1 MKKKVIDFSTITKA
15 PFRAIQRFFAP
26 GTHGKIRFRSFMA
39 LIVAILLAIYVFPV
53 AWNKGADFA
62 NSKTSLKL
70 GKLRETSF
78 SFGLDLLGGTHLVY
92 EADTKKIPFKDQ
104 ASAVD
109 GVRDVIERRV
119 NSLGVSEPLVQT
131 NYSSGR
137 WRVIVELAGVKDVGE
152 AIKQIGETPTLQ
164 FKTQN
169 VTPNRSLTETEK
181 KDMNEFNKKAK
192 KNADDILSKALKG
205 EDFGQLAFKYS
216 EDKGSQEKKGDLDWF
231 REKVMVKEFEDAVK
245 LLKNNQIRKSLLKTQ
260 FGYHIIKRTGERTIK
275 EEEKNIKEY
284 RVSHILIAI
293 KSEASYMTADDY
305 WVDAKL
311 SGKHLERSSVQFDPN
326 TNMPEVG
333 LQFNVEG
340 KKLFKEITEKNVG
353 KVVGIFLDG
362 KAITTPRVNGVIY
375 DGNARI
381 TGDFDLKEA
390 RTLAQRL
397 NAGALPVPIKLVSQ
411 QTVGAT
417 LGKISV
423 NKSLWAGLIGFA
435 LVCLFMIL
443 YYRFAGLMS
452 VIALLIYGVM
462 ILAIFK
468 FVPVTLTLA
477 GIAGFILSVGMA
489 VDANVLIFERLKE
502 ELEEGKDLEFSIN
515 EAFRRAW
522 PSIRDGNISTL
533 ITAGILFW
541 FSTSLIRGFALTLSL
556 GIVASMFT
564 AMVISKIFMRT
575 AGTVIKNNWLMGK

>member
-1 MKKKVIDFSTITKA
+1 
-15 PFRAIQRFFAP
+15 
-26 GTHGKIRFRSFMA
+26 
-39 LIVAILLAIYVFPV
+39 
-53 AWNKGADFA
+53 
-62 NSKTSLKL
+62 
-70 GKLRETSF
+70 
-78 SFGLDLLGGTHLVY
+78 
-92 EADTKKIPFKDQ
+92 
-104 ASAVD
+104 
-109 GVRDVIERRV
+109 
-119 NSLGVSEPLVQT
+119 LGVSEPLVQT

-333 LQFNVEG
+333 LQF
-340 KKLFKEITEKNVG
+340 
-353 KVVGIFLDG
+353 
-362 KAITTPRVNGVIY
+362 
-375 DGNARI
+375 
-381 TGDFDLKEA
+381 
-390 RTLAQRL
+390 
-397 NAGALPVPIKLVSQ
+397 
-411 QTVGAT
+411 
-417 LGKISV
+417 
-423 NKSLWAGLIGFA
+423 
-435 LVCLFMIL
+435 
-443 YYRFAGLMS
+443 
-452 VIALLIYGVM
+452 
-462 ILAIFK
+462 
-468 FVPVTLTLA
+468 
-477 GIAGFILSVGMA
+477 
-489 VDANVLIFERLKE
+489 
-502 ELEEGKDLEFSIN
+502 
-515 EAFRRAW
+515 
-522 PSIRDGNISTL
+522 
-533 ITAGILFW
+533 
-541 FSTSLIRGFALTLSL
+541 
-556 GIVASMFT
+556 
-564 AMVISKIFMRT
+564 
-575 AGTVIKNNWLMGK
+575 

>member
-1 MKKKVIDFSTITKA
+1 M
-15 PFRAIQRFFAP
+15 
-26 GTHGKIRFRSFMA
+26 
-39 LIVAILLAIYVFPV
+39 
-53 AWNKGADFA
+53 
-62 NSKTSLKL
+62 
-70 GKLRETSF
+70 
-78 SFGLDLLGGTHLVY
+78 
-92 EADTKKIPFKDQ
+92 
-104 ASAVD
+104 
-109 GVRDVIERRV
+109 
-119 NSLGVSEPLVQT
+119 
-131 NYSSGR
+131 
-137 WRVIVELAGVKDVGE
+137 
-152 AIKQIGETPTLQ
+152 
-164 FKTQN
+164 
-169 VTPNRSLTETEK
+169 
-181 KDMNEFNKKAK
+181 
-192 KNADDILSKALKG
+192 
-205 EDFGQLAFKYS
+205 
-216 EDKGSQEKKGDLDWF
+216 
-231 REKVMVKEFEDAVK
+231 
-245 LLKNNQIRKSLLKTQ
+245 
-260 FGYHIIKRTGERTIK
+260 
-275 EEEKNIKEY
+275 
-284 RVSHILIAI
+284 
-293 KSEASYMTADDY
+293 
-305 WVDAKL
+305 
-311 SGKHLERSSVQFDPN
+311 
-326 TNMPEVG
+326 
-333 LQFNVEG
+333 
-340 KKLFKEITEKNVG
+340 
-353 KVVGIFLDG
+353 
-362 KAITTPRVNGVIY
+362 
-375 DGNARI
+375 
-381 TGDFDLKEA
+381 
-390 RTLAQRL
+390 
-397 NAGALPVPIKLVSQ
+397 PIKLVSQ

>member
-1 MKKKVIDFSTITKA
+1 MKKQVIDLSILIKT
-15 PFRAIQRFFAP
+15 PLRALQRFFAP
-26 GTHGKIRFRSFMA
+26 GSHGKIRMRSFIV
-39 LIVAILLAIYVFPV
+39 LILAILLAIYVFPP
-53 AWNKGADFA
+53 AWNKTADFI
-62 NSKTSLKL
+62 NNRTGLKL
-70 GKLRETSF
+70 GHLRETSF

-104 ASAVD
+104 SNAVD

-119 NSLGVSEPLVQT
+119 NALGVSEPLVQT
-131 NYSSGR
+131 NYSGDK

-164 FKTQN
+164 FKTQSEQA
-169 VTPNRSLTETEK
+169 TRSLTAKEK
-181 KDMNEFNKKAK
+181 AEMEEFNKKSKSA
-192 KNADDILSKALKG
+192 ADGLLARALKG
-205 EDFGQLAFKYS
+205 EDFGDLAFKNS
-216 EDKGSQEKKGDLDWF
+216 EDKGTYEKKGDLDWF

-245 LLKNNQIRKSLLKTQ
+245 ALKNNEVRKTLLKTQ
-260 FGYHIIKRTGERTIK
+260 FGYHIIKKTGEREIK
-275 EEEKNIKEY
+275 EEGKDIKEY
-284 RVSHILIAI
+284 RASHILILT
-293 KSEASYMTADDY
+293 KSEASFMTLDDY
-305 WVDAKL
+305 WIDAEL
-311 SGKHLERSSVQFDPN
+311 SGKHLERASVQFDPN
-326 TNMPEVG
+326 TNMPEIG
-333 LQFNVEG
+333 LQFNDKG

-353 KVVGIFLDG
+353 KLVGIFLDG
-362 KAITTPRVNGVIY
+362 SPITVPRVNETIY

-390 RTLAQRL
+390 RLLATRL

-423 NKSLWAGLIGFA
+423 DKSLWAGLIGFA

-443 YYRFAGLMS
+443 YYRLAGLMS
-452 VIALLIYGVM
+452 VIALLVYGVV

-477 GIAGFILSVGMA
+477 GIAGFILSIGMA

-502 ELEEGKDLEFSIN
+502 ELAEGRDLEYGVA

-533 ITAGILFW
+533 ITAAILFW

-556 GIVASMFT
+556 GILVSMFT
-564 AMVISKIFMRT
+564 AMVISRVFMKT
-575 AGTVIKNNWLMGK
+575 IVTVTKNNWLMGR

>member
-1 MKKKVIDFSTITKA
+1 LAKV
-15 PFRAIQRFFAP
+15 
-26 GTHGKIRFRSFMA
+26 
-39 LIVAILLAIYVFPV
+39 
-53 AWNKGADFA
+53 
-62 NSKTSLKL
+62 
-70 GKLRETSF
+70 
-78 SFGLDLLGGTHLVY
+78 
-92 EADTKKIPFKDQ
+92 
-104 ASAVD
+104 
-109 GVRDVIERRV
+109 
-119 NSLGVSEPLVQT
+119 
-131 NYSSGR
+131 
-137 WRVIVELAGVKDVGE
+137 
-152 AIKQIGETPTLQ
+152 
-164 FKTQN
+164 
-169 VTPNRSLTETEK
+169 
-181 KDMNEFNKKAK
+181 
-192 KNADDILSKALKG
+192 LKG
-205 EDFGQLAFKYS
+205 ENFGDLAFKYS

-231 REKVMVKEFEDAVK
+231 REGVMIKEFEDVVK
-245 LLKNNQIRKSLLKTQ
+245 ALKNDEVRTTLLKTKY
-260 FGYHIIKRTGERTIK
+260 GYHIIKRTGERTIK
-275 EEEKNIKEY
+275 EEEKDIREY
-284 RVSHILIAI
+284 RASHILVQI
-293 KSEASYMTADDY
+293 KSEESYMTIDDY

-311 SGKHLERSSVQFDPN
+311 SGKDLERASVQFDPN
-326 TNMPEVG
+326 TNMPEVS
-333 LQFNVEG
+333 LQFNSEG

-353 KVVGIFLDG
+353 KLVGIFLDG
-362 KAITTPRVNGVIY
+362 KAITIPRVNSIIY
-375 DGNARI
+375 DGSARI

-423 NKSLWAGLIGFA
+423 DKSLWAGLIGFA
-435 LVCLFMIL
+435 FVCLFMIL

-452 VIALLIYGVM
+452 VIALLIYGVI

-477 GIAGFILSVGMA
+477 GIAGFILSIGMA

-502 ELEEGKDLEFSIN
+502 ELGEGKDLEFSIN

-556 GIVASMFT
+556 GILVSMFT

-575 AGTVIKNNWLMGK
+575 AGTIIKNNWLMGR